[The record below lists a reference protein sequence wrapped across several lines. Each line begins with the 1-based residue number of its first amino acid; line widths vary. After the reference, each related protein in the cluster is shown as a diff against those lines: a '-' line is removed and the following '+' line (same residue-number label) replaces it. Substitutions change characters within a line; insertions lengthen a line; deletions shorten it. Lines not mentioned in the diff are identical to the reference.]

1 MTTQT
6 GSFSITVNRFKKT
19 VDMVIRGSFT
29 PEKTQEF
36 VAVYQKKVASVNAS
50 DYTLRLDC
58 LDLNV
63 VTPAM
68 IPDLENCYRLYDS
81 SGFKKVLFEIK
92 KNPVIKMQLRRI
104 ARTTGLANA
113 EIVEVA

>member
-1 MTTQT
+1 MPTQT
-6 GSFSITVNRFKKT
+6 GSFKITTNRLQKS
-19 VDMVIRGSFT
+19 VDMIIRGSFT
-29 PEKTQEF
+29 PEMTQEF
-36 VAVYQKKVASVNAS
+36 ITDYQKKVSSVNAS

-58 LDLNV
+58 MDLNV

-68 IPDLENCYRLYDS
+68 IPDLENCYRLYQS
-81 SGFKKVLFEIK
+81 SGFKKVVFEIK
-92 KNPVIKMQLRRI
+92 KSPIIKMQLSRI

>member
-6 GSFSITVNRFKKT
+6 GSFTITVNRIKKS
-19 VDMVIRGSFT
+19 VDMVIRGTFT
-29 PEKTQEF
+29 PEKAQEF
-36 VAVYQKKVASVNAS
+36 VADYQKKVSGVNAS
-50 DYTLRLDC
+50 EYTLRLDC

-63 VTPAM
+63 VTQAM
-68 IPDLENCYRLYDS
+68 IPDLENCYRLYHS
-81 SGFKKVLFEIK
+81 SGFNKVVFEIK
-92 KNPVIKMQLRRI
+92 KNPIIKMQLSRI